1 MAKLSEQ
8 ELKDFQAFRQE
19 SNRLAAILGE
29 IHYQKTLIDLEL
41 ENLTAAIKANVA
53 AQQAQLKQL
62 GEVYGDGTI
71 DIQTGEITPVSAS

>member
-19 SNRLAAILGE
+19 ASRLAAILGE

-41 ENLTAAIKANVA
+41 ENITAAVKANVA

-62 GEVYGDGTI
+62 GEAYGDGTV
-71 DIQTGEITPVSAS
+71 DIKTGEITPVSAS